1 MAQNLLANA
10 GATGDM
16 GFYLDWEDP
25 LEKEIAT
32 HSNILARI
40 IPWKEKSGEL
50 QSLIVKE
57 LDITKRL
64 RMIL

>member
-10 GATGDM
+10 GATGDVC
-16 GFYLDWEDP
+16 FYLDWEDP

-32 HSNILARI
+32 HSSILARI

-50 QSLIVKE
+50 LSLIVKE
-57 LDITKRL
+57 LDIAKL